1 MHIITTTNARE
12 QLADLI
18 NQVRY
23 SNKPVAIGRR
33 NKAEVLL
40 VKFPDQHNA
49 ELDAI
54 TNMNQYGEG
63 FQWLVN
69 EPDIY
74 TLADLTKRYV

>member
-1 MHIITTTNARE
+1 MYIVTTTTARE

-23 SNKPVAIGRR
+23 TNKPIAIGRR

-40 VKFPDQHNA
+40 VKFPDHNNP
-49 ELDAI
+49 ELDDI

-63 FQWLVN
+63 FQWLAS

-74 TLADLTKRYV
+74 SLADLKKKYV